1 MKNETPRTV
10 FLRDYQKPDFSIHHS
25 DLEIKLDWSETEI
38 VARHSVTR
46 SNRHAGDL
54 VLHCE
59 FVEVTAVSINGEP
72 ASSWTCDRDNHLL
85 TVKNVPDEFELEIR
99 NSLDPSKNTALSGL
113 YKSAN
118 ILCTQCEAEGFRRIT
133 PAIDRPD
140 NLGTYRVK
148 LVADKS
154 DFPVLLCNGNLVEK
168 GAVTESTHYA
178 IWHDPFPKP
187 TYLFAI
193 VAGDLDCLED
203 HFTTMNDRR
212 VTLRFYAR
220 EQDIGKCD
228 HAMQSL
234 KQAMRWDEE
243 VYGREYDLDL
253 FNVVVVE
260 DFNMGAMENKSLNIF
275 NTRFALA
282 DPKMATDEDFQDVQD
297 VIAHEYFHN
306 WSGNRVT
313 CRDWFQLSLK
323 EGFTVFR
330 DQSFSADI
338 RSRGVKRIDDVNL
351 LRSLQFMEDAST
363 MAHPVRP
370 DSYQEINNF
379 YTPTVYLKGAE
390 VIRMLYTILGPE
402 TFRRGTDEYFEQF
415 DGQAVTTDDFVAA
428 MESASN
434 MDLTQFRNWYSQAG
448 TPKIDVR
455 CEYDPLEHF
464 CQITLK
470 QSCPPTPG
478 QTDKSP
484 FVIPVKIAL
493 FDPRGEKMP
502 VDGEHTEAT
511 LILDEPSK
519 TFSFHSIHSR
529 PVLSLLRDFSA
540 PVKTNLHHDPY
551 HLEFLLQFEDDPFS
565 RWESAQELF
574 LAQILETVACI
585 QQGDELPG
593 SESLGHT
600 ISALLDTRTADPA
613 FIAKLI
619 TLPGLSYLCEQVLPT
634 DPASIQSAVNE
645 VKFQIA
651 RISRKTLMD
660 SYRQCQASHS
670 GKVNHREMAERSLR
684 DTCLDYLCAL
694 DDTASRTLCLEQ
706 LENSTCM
713 TDTASA
719 IFQIARSSRSDREDI
734 LEEFYR
740 QWKEEPLV
748 IDKWL
753 RFQATAPRDDTLETV
768 NALTEHPGFDYLNPN
783 KVYALILGFSH
794 GNPSCF
800 HASDESGYA
809 FVQQWTEKLD
819 PVNPQVAA
827 RLVSS
832 LNVWKRY
839 TPELRG
845 KMKQTLQS
853 ISALPGLSRDVSEIV
868 EKNLA

>member
-1 MKNETPRTV
+1 MKNEAPRTV
-10 FLRDYQKPDFSIHHS
+10 FLRDYRKPDFLIHHS
-25 DLEIKLDWSETEI
+25 DLEIKLDYSETEV
-38 VARHSVTR
+38 VARHSITR

-59 FVEVTAVSINGEP
+59 FVEVTSVSINGEP
-72 ASSWTCDRDNHLL
+72 VSSGAWHRDSDSL

-168 GAVTESTHYA
+168 GEVTESTHYA
-178 IWHDPFPKP
+178 VWQDPFPKP

-203 HFTTMNDRR
+203 HFTTMNGRQ

-220 EQDIGKCD
+220 ESDIDKCH

-234 KQAMRWDEE
+234 KLAMRWDEE

-253 FNVVVVE
+253 FNVVAVE

-275 NTRFALA
+275 NTKFVLA
-282 DPKMATDEDFQDVQD
+282 DPRMAADEDFQNVQS
-297 VIAHEYFHN
+297 VIGHEYFHN

-330 DQSFSADI
+330 DQSFSADMG
-338 RSRGVKRIDDVNL
+338 SRGVKRIDDVNL
-351 LRSLQFMEDAST
+351 LRAYQFKEDASP

-379 YTPTVYLKGAE
+379 YTATVYNKGAE
-390 VIRMLYTILGPE
+390 VIRMLQTILG
-402 TFRRGTDEYFEQF
+402 TKSFLRGTDDYFERY

-428 MESASN
+428 MESAGN
-434 MDLTQFRNWYSQAG
+434 VNLTQFKNWYSQAG
-448 TPKIDVR
+448 TPRIDVE
-455 CEYDPLEHF
+455 CQYDPPENSYR
-464 CQITLK
+464 ITLK
-470 QSCPPTPG
+470 QSCPDTPG
-478 QTDKSP
+478 QTAKSP
-484 FVIPVKIAL
+484 FVIPVKMAL
-493 FDPRGEKMP
+493 FDPQGEKMP
-502 VDGEHTEAT
+502 VDGRHQETT

-519 TFSFHSIHSR
+519 TFSFHSIRSR
-529 PVLSLLRDFSA
+529 PIPSLLRDFSA
-540 PVKTNLHHDPY
+540 PVEINLPLGTN
-551 HLEFLLQFEDDPFS
+551 HLEFLLRHDDDPFN
-565 RWESAQELF
+565 RWESGQKLF
-574 LAQILETVACI
+574 LAHLLETVSCI
-585 QQGDELPG
+585 QKGDELPA
-593 SESLGHT
+593 SDRLASMV
-600 ISALLDTRTADPA
+600 SDLLDTGTADPA
-613 FIAKLI
+613 FVAKLI
-619 TLPGLSYLCEQVLPT
+619 TLPNIPYLSEQVSPI
-634 DPASIQSAVNE
+634 DPPSIQSAVNE

-651 RISRKTLMD
+651 RASRKTLMD
-660 SYRQCQASHS
+660 TYHQCQANHS

-684 DTCLDYLCAL
+684 NACLDYLCAL
-694 DDTASRTLCLEQ
+694 DDTASRALCLEQ

-719 IFQIARSSRSDREDI
+719 IFQIARSSRSDRQDI
-734 LEEFYR
+734 LEEFYI

-753 RFQATAPRDDTLETV
+753 RFQATAPRNGTLKTV
-768 NALTEHPGFDYLNPN
+768 NVLTEHPGFDYRNPN
-783 KVYALILGFSH
+783 KVYSLILGFSH
-794 GNPSCF
+794 GNPCCL
-800 HASDESGYA
+800 HASDGSGYA
-809 FVQQWTEKLD
+809 FVQQWIEKLD
-819 PVNPQVAA
+819 PVNPQIAA
-827 RLVSS
+827 RLASS
-832 LNVWKRY
+832 LNGWKRY
-839 TPELRG
+839 TPGPRE
-845 KMKQTLQS
+845 KMKQALQS